1 MNQATRKTP
10 TKMLDF
16 TADVIDIIVNA
27 AVDAGEV
34 TLEYFQSDVAIQI
47 KDNNS
52 PVTIAD
58 QKAEKVILKV
68 LRELTPDIPI
78 VAEEEAAAGRIPDHT
93 KLTDFW
99 LIDPLDGTKE
109 FIKGRPEY
117 TVNIALVRDRKPYFG
132 LIYVPV
138 LQECFYGFADA
149 DHAWQRLKGE
159 GEFTPINGREVPKDR
174 MTVVSSIN
182 HNNPEKLQAYLSNY
196 TDHGVKDIRSYGSA
210 LKFCRM
216 AQGYADFYP
225 RFAPT
230 SEWDTAAGHA
240 ILQAIGGEITTHEG
254 DVLGYAKRADFLN
267 PLFIARTF

>member
-1 MNQATRKTP
+1 MIE
-10 TKMLDF
+10 F
-16 TADVIDIIVNA
+16 THDVINTIVDT
-27 AVDAGEV
+27 AVEAGEV
-34 TLEYFQSDVAIQI
+34 TLEYFRSDVAIQI

-52 PVTIAD
+52 PVTVAD
-58 QKAEKVILKV
+58 QKAEKVILKM
-68 LRELTPDIPI
+68 LRELTPDVPI
-78 VAEEEAAAGRIPDHT
+78 VAEEEAAAGRLPDHT
-93 KLTDFW
+93 KLNDFW

-117 TVNIALVRDRKPYFG
+117 TVNIAYMRDRKPYFG

-138 LQECFYGFADA
+138 LKECFYGFSHHDN
-149 DHAWQRLKGE
+149 AWQRLE
-159 GEFTPINGREVPKDR
+159 GESNFSAIRGRDVPKEG

-182 HNNPEKLQAYLSNY
+182 HNNPDKLMAYLSNY
-196 TDHGVKDIRSYGSA
+196 TDHKVNDIRSYGSA

-240 ILQAIGGEITTHEG
+240 ILQAIGGEVTTHEG
-254 DVLGYAKRADFLN
+254 EVLGYAKRADFLN
-267 PLFIARTF
+267 PLFIARTFK